1 MSKKK
6 YFEIDDR
13 IDLILRSTLR
23 AAVFASRG
31 SEDQKNAILDV
42 IVAAMNTDK
51 EWKAFKESFR
61 SAVQNEAEE
70 TLAELKT
77 KTAKMHDELET
88 RKKYYTNCIDI
99 LKEEKKKWAESTDA
113 FKENEAL
120 IELVDTVFENEVDSG
135 RHRLECKKAIFTR
148 TMMKLDE
155 RGIGA

>member
-6 YFEIDDR
+6 EFQIDDR

-61 SAVQNEAEE
+61 SAVQCEAEE
-70 TLAELKT
+70 ALAEIKT
-77 KTAKMHDELET
+77 KTARLHDEIQ
-88 RKKYYTNCIDI
+88 RDKKDCQDRIDE
-99 LKEEKKKWAESTDA
+99 LKREKEKWIASSEA
-113 FKENEAL
+113 FKETDSL
-120 IELVDTVFENEVDSG
+120 LELVEKVFEDEMNSDPQ
-135 RHRLECKKAIFTR
+135 RLECKKAIFNR
-148 TMMKLDE
+148 AIAKLDE
-155 RGIGA
+155 KRKEA

>member
-6 YFEIDDR
+6 EFEIDDR

-42 IVAAMNTDK
+42 IIAAMNTEK

-70 TLAELKT
+70 TLAEIKT
-77 KTAKMHDELET
+77 KTARLHDEIQ
-88 RKKYYTNCIDI
+88 RDKKDLQDRIDE
-99 LKEEKKKWAESTDA
+99 LKREKEKWIASSEA
-113 FKENEAL
+113 FKETDSL
-120 IELVDTVFENEVDSG
+120 LELVEKVFEDEMNSDPQ
-135 RHRLECKKAIFTR
+135 RLECKKAIFNR
-148 TMMKLDE
+148 AIAKLDE
-155 RGIGA
+155 KRKEA

>member
-6 YFEIDDR
+6 EFEIDDR

-70 TLAELKT
+70 TLAEIKT
-77 KTAKMHDELET
+77 KTAKMYDELE
-88 RKKYYTNCIDI
+88 RKEQEWKNCIDI
-99 LKEEKKKWAESTDA
+99 LNEEKKKWAESTEA
-113 FKENEAL
+113 FKETDSL
-120 IELVDTVFENEVDSG
+120 LELVEKVFEDEMNSDPQ
-135 RHRLECKKAIFTR
+135 RLECKKAIFNR
-148 TMMKLDE
+148 AIAKLDE
-155 RGIGA
+155 KRKEA